1 MARNH
6 FDADVVNDVVR
17 SIISE
22 FGMNSTKGMT
32 TSVYNQVMDRLKET
46 IENLSE
52 DAPGGEEGPGS
63 GQDQ

>member
-1 MARNH
+1 
-6 FDADVVNDVVR
+6 
-17 SIISE
+17 
-22 FGMNSTKGMT
+22 MNSTKGMT

-63 GQDQ
+63 DQDQ